1 MRTEKQPFY
10 CVPKKQKKNNNCPLT
25 RFEVCFSRRLCV
37 EEEFRISRRH
47 GYYYDKKP
55 RRIRLHLT
63 STVLHGLA
71 FTVQMCTCAWVC
83 CLCCPCT
90 FQCPLRL
97 CWNVCTRGHFFCFCT
112 ESFHCAVSF
121 GWTAPSHLV
130 LSTASIISSLN
141 VVSYGGGGEGGETFL
156 AIVIAKCFL
165 TFRRGSLGIL
175 GGSEEL
181 FGFCVA
187 WPPVYQSRYTW
198 HKHKIVRNPG

>member
-1 MRTEKQPFY
+1 MGIITTKNPGVFDCILPQLCYTDWLSLCR
-10 CVPKKQKKNNNCPLT
+10 CVH
-25 RFEVCFSRRLCV
+25 V
-37 EEEFRISRRH
+37 H
-47 GYYYDKKP
+47 G
-55 RRIRLHLT
+55 
-63 STVLHGLA
+63 
-71 FTVQMCTCAWVC
+71 WV

-141 VVSYGGGGEGGETFL
+141 VVSYGGGGGEGGETFL

-175 GGSEEL
+175 GGEAKSFL
-181 FGFCVA
+181 DSVLHDRRSTK
-187 WPPVYQSRYTW
+187 VVT
-198 HKHKIVRNPG
+198 PGTSTK